1 MKPSD
6 LYSKLIEDGLLS
18 FDAEQSKLLN
28 RLDQLN
34 FDLVKR
40 SKAWFGQKKIKGLY
54 IRGEVGRGKT
64 QMMDIFFQTLPVKN
78 KKRVHFHRFMKLLH
92 GPPFENLGEWLP
104 SQRTT
109 VVYAGSRKLK
119 SWSLSIKDHSVDLHG
134 AIRQHLPEYLTT
146 YERYSQQPKKLERED
161 STQVVSALITREG
174 VAKHVRGTGNGKST

>member
-64 QMMDIFFQTLPVKN
+64 QIMDIFFQTLPVKN
-78 KKRVHFHRFMKLLH
+78 KKRVLVPFVKEIVPLVDKKENFIIITPPKGLL
-92 GPPFENLGEWLP
+92 
-104 SQRTT
+104 
-109 VVYAGSRKLK
+109 
-119 SWSLSIKDHSVDLHG
+119 DL
-134 AIRQHLPEYLTT
+134 
-146 YERYSQQPKKLERED
+146 
-161 STQVVSALITREG
+161 
-174 VAKHVRGTGNGKST
+174 